1 MRYCKS
7 LLAQTTIPNLF
18 FMCAE
23 SVLASFGSN
32 LSPQRAFVRLAT
44 DGNAQIGVEA
54 QDFQQSE

>member
-1 MRYCKS
+1 
-7 LLAQTTIPNLF
+7 
-18 FMCAE
+18 MCAE